1 MLYVSDVIKRCNGTL
16 LCGDVDM
23 VLDSFCKDTRI
34 IKEGDIYVGIK
45 GESFDGNSF
54 YAEAFDKGA
63 KGCILDKSCDVDINK
78 YGDKTI
84 IMVDNT
90 LDCIGTL
97 AKYKRSLYDIPVIA
111 ITGSVGKTSTKDMVA
126 SVLSTKYKV
135 LKTEGN
141 NNNNIG
147 LPFTIL
153 RLRDEDVMVLEMG
166 MNHFGEISY
175 LTDIASP
182 TIGVI
187 TNIGTSHI
195 GNLGS
200 RENILKAKLELL
212 EGLNGV
218 LVINNDNDIIHDNIL
233 DIKAL
238 NEIVTIGIDNDSDYM
253 ASLISDDLTRFKING
268 NDMLCNIG
276 NRAFIY
282 NSLVAYAV
290 GSLCDISVS
299 LIRKGISSFEL
310 TSNRLEFKKAKNG
323 AILIDDTYNASL
335 DSIRASLEILKSR
348 SSKRKIAVIGDIL
361 EVGDYNYDIH
371 TKIGE
376 ELYNSN
382 LDIIVTIGSNTRYTD
397 SYLEKQ
403 GFVNRYHFGSESE
416 SYDFFEDILKD
427 GDLVLFK
434 GSNGMK
440 LKNIVDYLVKE
451 DK

>member
-1 MLYVSDVIKRCNGTL
+1 MLYVSDVINRCNGTL

-23 VLDSFCKDTRI
+23 VLDNFCKDTRI
-34 IKEGDIYVGIK
+34 ISKGDIYVGIK

-63 KGCILDKSCDVDINK
+63 KACILDRSCDVDTDK

-84 IMVDNT
+84 ILVDNT
-90 LDCIGTL
+90 LECIGIL

-175 LTDIASP
+175 LVDIARP

-218 LVINNDNDIIHDNIL
+218 LVVNNDNDIIHDNIL
-233 DIKAL
+233 NIKAC
-238 NEIVTIGIDNDSDYM
+238 NEVVTIGIDNDSDYM
-253 ASLISDDLTRFKING
+253 ASGISDDLTGFKING
-268 NDMLCNIG
+268 NDMVCNIG

-290 GSLCDISVS
+290 GSLCDVSVD
-299 LIRKGISSFEL
+299 LIRKGFSSFVL
-310 TSNRLEFKKAKNG
+310 TSNRLEFKKIKNG

-335 DSIRASLEILKSR
+335 DSIRASLEILRGR
-348 SSKRKIAVIGDIL
+348 SSKRKIAVIGDVL

-382 LDIIVTIGSNTRYTD
+382 LDIIITIGSNTRYTD
-397 SYLEKQ
+397 SFLENH
-403 GFVNRYHFGSESE
+403 GFVNRYHFGNERECYSLL
-416 SYDFFEDILKD
+416 EDILRD

-440 LKNIVDYLVKE
+440 LKNIVNYLVKE